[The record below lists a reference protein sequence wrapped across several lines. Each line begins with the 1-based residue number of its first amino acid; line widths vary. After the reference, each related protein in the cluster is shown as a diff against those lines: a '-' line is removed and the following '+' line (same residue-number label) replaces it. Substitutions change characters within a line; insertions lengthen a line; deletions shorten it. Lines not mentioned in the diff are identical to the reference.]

1 MKIENLKVGMEFKNW
16 NYLCEALEVQPKP
29 SGKARKPQEKEF
41 KKYFDW
47 TKQGQR
53 ITITEIKKSTSA
65 IPNNIELIRDN
76 ESTFFHPVTK
86 ELIEGEVLSMY
97 QSIIKQVDGN
107 TLRDLIC
114 KSIINNLFIQ
124 LSTVGQVG
132 FRDAWFVTNAEL
144 LKNTGLVS
152 PSYDY
157 VKRNPKRFCNEMPE
171 LTEENLDE
179 VLDHLNV
186 NKDWLKNKTKKA
198 LEYLANQYH
207 LITYTSEAYRFVMK
221 TTRIKNGVA
230 YTHEEDYLPTLDEIE
245 WINVHVIP
253 TVLKQHKNK
262 YGQPYKKI
270 NDLKYDGKIQE
281 FYQEWIP
288 NYINNNLPTGWGI
301 VTEVYKCHRIG
312 FSQDIIEYA
321 VNNHMRLLYHE
332 RQILDE
338 LAECYLMTTKNQVT
352 DDRNKQ
358 VKKRHEQAV
367 KNVGKCDEE
376 TRQIRSRGSYIGVGY
391 VVNRELHSSEASY
404 RDFTKYDTNASKTI
418 VSKITED

>member
-1 MKIENLKVGMEFKNW
+1 MKIENLEITTYKNYKAVCEVLDEPVKTGKSKQLQLKKWEEHFTWTNNGNKFVVTDIKV
-16 NYLCEALEVQPKP
+16 VTKP
-29 SGKARKPQEKEF
+29 S
-41 KKYFDW
+41 
-47 TKQGQR
+47 
-53 ITITEIKKSTSA
+53 
-65 IPNNIELIRDN
+65 LISKDIIRGN
-76 ESTFFHPVTK
+76 EVTTFVHPVTK

-97 QSIIKQVDGN
+97 QSIINQVDGK

-132 FRDAWFVTNAEL
+132 FRDAWFVTDAEL

-157 VKRNPKRFCNEMPE
+157 VKRNPKRFCDKMSE

-179 VLDHLNV
+179 VLDHLSV
-186 NKDWLKNKTKKA
+186 DKEWLKNKTRNA
-198 LEYLANQYH
+198 LDYLTKQYH

-221 TTRIKNGVA
+221 TTRIKNHTA
-230 YTHEEDYLPTLDEIE
+230 YTYEEDYYPTLDEIE

-262 YGQPYKKI
+262 HGQPYKKI
-270 NDLKYDGKIQE
+270 NDVYYDGKIQE
-281 FYQEWIP
+281 LYQEWIP

-301 VTEVYKCHRIG
+301 IVGVYKCHRIG
-312 FSQDIIEYA
+312 FSKDIIEYA

-332 RQILDE
+332 REILDE
-338 LAECYLMTTKNQVT
+338 LADCYLEVNRSQIT

-358 VKKRHEQAV
+358 SKKRHEQAV
-367 KNVGKCDEE
+367 DGKGKCDDE
-376 TRQIRSRGSYIGVGY
+376 TREIRSRESYIGVGY
-391 VVNRELHSSEASY
+391 VVNRELHLNEASY
-404 RDFTKYDTNASKTI
+404 KDFTKYDSNKGTIISK
-418 VSKITED
+418 VLED